1 MSLIPPSSTRQ
12 SRVVICCPSL
22 RRYTGEQVVGKKI
35 LYPDDFFQRACE
47 EMNTYDDGP
56 VPSPHGGEEWLLP
69 LSAHAIPF
77 VSGEI
82 GSAIDRPAE
91 DYIVREHE
99 GYMLPCLRRVHA
111 FPVESVWVKIMSA
124 QTYLARHRRR
134 LPKLQRVPMDALEN
148 ASHVITDFRAVAGP
162 PEAQDICLSPYALVR
177 KFASGVIG
185 INSISAR
192 SNSLLDTAKKFALVT
207 D

>member
-35 LYPDDFFQRACE
+35 LYPDDFFQRASE

-56 VPSPHGGEEWLLP
+56 VPSAHGGEEWLLP

-82 GSAIDRPAE
+82 GSAIGRPAE
-91 DYIVREHE
+91 DYVVREHD

-111 FPVESVWVKIMSA
+111 FPVECVWVKIMSTK
-124 QTYLARHRRR
+124 TYHDRHRKR
-134 LPKLQRVPMDALEN
+134 LPKSRRVPMDALEN
-148 ASHVITDFRAVAGP
+148 ASHIITDFRVTAGP
-162 PEAQDICLSPYALVR
+162 LDAQGINLNPYALVR
-177 KFASGVIG
+177 KFAGDAIG

-192 SNSLLDTAKKFALVT
+192 SKGLLEAAKKFALVA